1 MAILWQSSHK
11 FPVLASYRY
20 HADSVSSD
28 CLSRDFA
35 VAGPEFLDVAQFV
48 DILKDIS
55 NDYEFI
61 LQQYLLN
68 KTPRNHESHKFTV
81 IYNYTFSDDT
91 FNHLKNRN
99 IDAVVIFIKPVNLSY
114 VEDFVCSKSYEQF
127 KNNNKLVVINEQN
140 TVDEAFKEIGRS
152 IAYTSNSVFQES
164 MDQSSNALM
173 HHEIDRNVTNFCNH
187 LFEKLHC
194 YPTSCINDYPTGQN
208 EVNIDSFQAANH
220 NFVLIPG
227 NIGLFEWEACHFLQ
241 VQYNHYIQHVS
252 IEDGLNFILRHENKY
267 KPFLIHAL
275 EKTDSKIPGDLQLAG
290 LFYLLQSRMDKTS
303 TRITFLISGIRSDYV
318 MHKIT
323 SLFEN
328 RFVAIRFLFDNEFHI
343 VTKLLKTL
351 CASTNVFISE
361 KDSLV
366 LFKQMRSSTSDWLS
380 RYSYSYQIVYW
391 HYPMLFTDYP
401 FW

>member
-152 IAYTSNSVFQES
+152 IAYTSNSVFQ
-164 MDQSSNALM
+164 
-173 HHEIDRNVTNFCNH
+173 
-187 LFEKLHC
+187 
-194 YPTSCINDYPTGQN
+194 GQN

-380 RYSYSYQIVYW
+380 RYSYSYQIHVRNGSTIHKCSMEVYRI
-391 HYPMLFTDYP
+391 LQECF
-401 FW
+401 